1 MAQEKDELGKIY
13 SEIESIENKIGSLQG
28 ELKHLKAKVDL
39 FAQKIEKSPKDD
51 FVVDTTLQEELAS
64 PITESHDAVL
74 DIPIQEVSPQ
84 PVEINKGI
92 ESKPKPIGIVRPSL
106 TANTPTK
113 KEELFVTPKPVI
125 KTEASVSQRPALPTE
140 QPPDLFDDLKN
151 WVKSKIGNIPVE
163 EFLGVN
169 LLNKIGLLLLVVGF
183 SFFLRLAYD
192 WIGPFTKIFG
202 MLLLSVGVFV
212 GGDRLYRNKLYT
224 VFGLGTIASSFA
236 LFYFTAYASYNIEA
250 TRILKPEQGL
260 LGFILLLLASG
271 IVIGASLRYKMEA
284 LTSFS
289 YFLGFLTI
297 SINEKADFNYFSMIS
312 VAILSVSLIGIMT
325 IMRWKYLTG
334 VGIVASYANYWLYAQ
349 GLPRTSEGFLLRVS
363 ETGQN
368 YYLESI
374 LYLLFFWLIFFLS
387 TFTMKV
393 DDKKS
398 ERICSAVNII
408 NAFSF
413 FIMLGQVRPEPT
425 EWGPFTVDM
434 TMGVSYLIGAFVARR
449 IGREFLW
456 KSSIILGLS
465 LITLAIP
472 AKFSDY
478 AHVFGWL
485 MEGTILIV
493 LGFLYKETYLKN
505 MGYIVLLLNLGKFF
519 TLPYG
524 DFFYSSAAAYPLLSF
539 DMNRGM
545 IYIFMLISFYGLI
558 PFIRSKRSEWARFDL
573 AAYNMLGILASLTLF
588 LFSFYLIQK
597 PYQAYIIIPTSGF
610 VLLAG
615 IYFRNRN
622 LYYSS
627 AGLTA
632 LSLLASLELVIQST
646 KAPNQI
652 HEVISLLLILFGNGI
667 HYYLSKENSLLS
679 RYTSKREIIHHR
691 SSQFSFYLKNVFLN
705 GEVFLWAGMIAFVG
719 LILNELPAYYH
730 TILILLAAS
739 AGISLQ
745 KKYVQGIKQAIVL
758 FCIAFVVGV
767 YRFGIFQDNRAEELN
782 EYAWIAIANLATF
795 WIPGIAILF
804 LQDTLNLAQ
813 ESRKIL
819 SPILIS
825 ATTLTAMMM
834 GDVLIKD
841 PYLLSF
847 AAIYSLALMASYV
860 KLKDNFSIY
869 NSLLLSWLSLILGV
883 IGMMARKESPVGIYE
898 HMNLVTYTI
907 SSLLATVLAF
917 QLIPN
922 SIPRILSYVESILA
936 SICFIVLVI
945 PYEYRP
951 IAFSVLHLGHL
962 LFLFQF
968 KIEKFYEYSY
978 VTLGIA
984 VLFFLN
990 NTNFP
995 GSGLI
1000 SDTKGILLV
1009 TGYSLLF
1016 IAQTVYI
1023 FLNNTKEKDR
1033 YLYYVLNF
1041 LILFWSIH
1049 ITAPLEYGSLLF
1061 AVFVFANGI
1070 LLSRFGIKEIA
1081 NLYYYPLTLTIFIFL
1096 YMLFTDKPSVLESMD
1111 YRSFGLGLM
1120 TLFLLLRGVKEA
1132 EIYKAKQPDFVV
1144 QKYSFERIVTLILF
1158 IEFILLTMTVVD
1170 VKWWSLIWTIEAMSF
1185 IGYGVYRKQPLIRY
1199 AGIGLITLAVAKIA
1213 FWDLQNLKENTRVL
1227 VLISIGGLFVIASF
1241 LYAKFKDRLFKED
1254 KDFTTAEHR

>member
-1 MAQEKDELGKIY
+1 MAQEKDEIGKIY
-13 SEIESIENKIGSLQG
+13 SEIESIESKIGSLQI
-28 ELKHLKAKVDL
+28 ELKHLKTKLDL
-39 FAQKIEKSPKDD
+39 FVQKIEKPA
-51 FVVDTTLQEELAS
+51 QEEVIVETALHEELTS
-64 PITESHDAVL
+64 PITGSHEIVSEN
-74 DIPIQEVSPQ
+74 ISKETQHSQVEV
-84 PVEINKGI
+84 NKPI
-92 ESKPKPIGIVRPSL
+92 ESKPVGIVRPSL
-106 TANTPTK
+106 TTNIPK
-113 KEELFVTPKPVI
+113 NKEELFVSPKPVI
-125 KTEASVSQRPALPTE
+125 KTEPSVIQRPVLQTE
-140 QPPDLFDDLKN
+140 PPPDIFDDIKN

-163 EFLGVN
+163 EFVGVN

-202 MLLLSVGVFV
+202 MLLLSVGVFIA
-212 GGDRLYRNKLYT
+212 GDRLYRNKLYT

-260 LGFILLLLASG
+260 LGFILLLFASG
-271 IVIGASLRYKMEA
+271 VVIGASLRYKMEA
-284 LTSFS
+284 LTSFA

-325 IMRWKYLTG
+325 VMRWKYLTG

-398 ERICSAVNII
+398 ERICSAINII

-413 FIMLGQVRPEPT
+413 FVMLGHVRPEPT

-434 TMGVSYLIGAFVARR
+434 TMGVSYLIGAFVSRK

-465 LITLAIP
+465 LITLSIP

-493 LGFLYKETYLKN
+493 FGFLYKETYLKN
-505 MGYIVLLLNLGKFF
+505 MGYIVFLLNLVKFF

-524 DFFYSSAAAYPLLSF
+524 DFYYSSAAAYPLLSF

-558 PFIRSKRSEWARFDL
+558 PFIRKHRSEWSKFDL
-573 AAYNMLGILASLTLF
+573 IGYNSLGVLASLTLF

-597 PYQAYIIIPTSGF
+597 PYQSYIIIPASGL
-610 VLLAG
+610 VLLAAMH
-615 IYFRNRN
+615 FRNRN

-632 LSLLASLELVIQST
+632 LSLLASLELIIQST
-646 KAPNQI
+646 KIPNQI
-652 HEVISLLLILFGNGI
+652 HEIVSFLLILFGNAI
-667 HYYLSKENSLLS
+667 HYYLSKENALLN
-679 RYTSKREIIHHR
+679 RYACERETTRHQIPK
-691 SSQFSFYLKNVFLN
+691 FSFYLKNVFLN
-705 GEVFLWAGMIAFVG
+705 GEVFLWAGIVAFVG
-719 LILNELPAYYH
+719 LVLNEVSAYYH
-730 TILILLAAS
+730 TVLILLAAYAS
-739 AGISLQ
+739 ISLQ
-745 KKYVQGIKQAIVL
+745 KKYAQGIKQSIAL
-758 FCIAFVVGV
+758 FSIAFLVGL
-767 YRFGIFQDNRAEELN
+767 YRFAVFQDNRAEELN
-782 EYAWIAIANLATF
+782 EYAWVAIANMATF

-804 LQDTLNLAQ
+804 LQDTLNIAQ

-819 SPILIS
+819 TPILIS

-834 GDVLIKD
+834 GDILIKE

-847 AAIYSLALMASYV
+847 AAIYSLALMGSYI
-860 KLKDNFSIY
+860 KLKDNFSVY
-869 NSLLLSWLSLILGV
+869 NSLLLSWLSLIIGV
-883 IGMMARKESPVGIYE
+883 VGMMANKQSPVGIYE
-898 HMNLVTYTI
+898 HMNLVTYTV

-922 SIPRILSYVESILA
+922 PVPRILSYVESILA

-945 PYEYRP
+945 PIEYRP
-951 IAFSVLHLGHL
+951 IAFSFLHLGHL

-968 KIEKFYEYSY
+968 KVEKFYEYSY
-978 VTLGIA
+978 LTLGIS

-1000 SDTKGILLV
+1000 TDTKGILLV
-1009 TGYSLLF
+1009 SGYSLLL

-1023 FLNNTKEKDR
+1023 FLNNTKERDR
-1033 YLYYVLNF
+1033 YLYYILNF

-1070 LLSRFGIKEIA
+1070 LLSRFEIKEIA
-1081 NLYYYPLTLTIFIFL
+1081 NLYYYPLILSVVIFL

-1132 EIYKAKQPDFVV
+1132 
-1144 QKYSFERIVTLILF
+1144 
-1158 IEFILLTMTVVD
+1158 
-1170 VKWWSLIWTIEAMSF
+1170 
-1185 IGYGVYRKQPLIRY
+1185 
-1199 AGIGLITLAVAKIA
+1199 
-1213 FWDLQNLKENTRVL
+1213 
-1227 VLISIGGLFVIASF
+1227 
-1241 LYAKFKDRLFKED
+1241 
-1254 KDFTTAEHR
+1254 